1 MSAGSR
7 ANTAAERAS
16 IALEILANS
25 KTGELGRNFDDCFEM
40 SDGDEVVRLGIEKLK
55 RSRRYRDGVRRRRG
69 VTAWVEFVSKFEET

>member
-69 VTAWVEFVSKFEET
+69 GLQLVPHAR